1 MGKIINLQTT
11 MNVSDE
17 RWNRIFKGEKKE
29 ESQPKDE
36 WSIFKQYA
44 DRIDYQTGDICMS
57 YERFLSAIEE
67 IQRREKWK
75 K

>member
-1 MGKIINLQTT
+1 MDKIINLQTT

-36 WSIFKQYA
+36 RSIFKQYA
-44 DRIDYQTGDICMS
+44 DCIDYQTGNICMS
-57 YERFLSAIEE
+57 YERFLSAVEE
-67 IQRREKWK
+67 IQRGGRWK